1 MELQSIFNFMCDS
14 LLEGCKKSLAH
25 NNFELFVYLA
35 FCFFNIMRVFTYI
48 PTIKKLMQPG
58 CTGDGQSL
66 LTWITWIC
74 ANATL
79 GLHLY
84 VIAGYHV
91 NDVVWLS
98 VGNVIMCTICAVLVF
113 KVQKRSKMVEQYL
126 EANANRATIRSTPR
140 STNQANTQANTSR
153 PPQPM
158 Y

>member
-1 MELQSIFNFMCDS
+1 MELQSLFTFMCES
-14 LLEGCKKSLAH
+14 LLDGCKKSLAH

-35 FCFFNIMRVFTYI
+35 FCFFNVIRVLTYI

-66 LTWITWIC
+66 LTWITWIA
-74 ANATL
+74 ANGTL

-84 VIAGYHV
+84 VVGGYRV

-98 VGNVIMCTICAVLVF
+98 IGNVAMCTICAVLVF
-113 KVQKRSKMVEQYL
+113 KVQKRSKMVQRYL
-126 EANANRATIRSTPR
+126 EKVATRASTSA
-140 STNQANTQANTSR
+140 STSTSR
-153 PPQPM
+153 SAQPM

>member
-1 MELQSIFNFMCDS
+1 MELQSIFTFMCES

-35 FCFFNIMRVFTYI
+35 FCFFNVIRVFTYI

-66 LTWITWIC
+66 LTWVCWTL
-74 ANATL
+74 ANGTL

-84 VIAGYHV
+84 VVGGYRV

-98 VGNVIMCTICAVLVF
+98 IGNVIMCTICAVLVF
-113 KVQKRSKMVEQYL
+113 KVQKRSVMVQRYL
-126 EANANRATIRSTPR
+126 DTVNARATASRSMG
-140 STNQANTQANTSR
+140 
-153 PPQPM
+153 QPAQPT

>member
-1 MELQSIFNFMCDS
+1 MELQPIFNFMCDS
-14 LLEGCKKSLAH
+14 LIGGCEKSLAQ
-25 NNFELFVYLA
+25 NNFEVLVYLA
-35 FCFFNIMRVFTYI
+35 FCFFNVIRVFTYV

-66 LTWITWIC
+66 LTWVTWIC

-84 VIAGYHV
+84 VIAGYRL

-98 VGNVIMCTICAVLVF
+98 IGNVTMCAICAVLVF
-113 KVQKRSKMVEQYL
+113 KVQKRSKMVERYL
-126 EANANRATIRSTPR
+126 ETVSARSAGNRTG
-140 STNQANTQANTSR
+140 
-153 PPQPM
+153 QPT